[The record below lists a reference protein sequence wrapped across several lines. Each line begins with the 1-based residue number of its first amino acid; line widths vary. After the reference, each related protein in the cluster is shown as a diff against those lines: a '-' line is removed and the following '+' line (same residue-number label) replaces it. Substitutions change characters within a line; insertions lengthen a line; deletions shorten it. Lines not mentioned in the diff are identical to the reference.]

1 VLYHETIN
9 EANGI
14 GGLVVGDDL
23 GLKSGVGRGGSRMC
37 LSEARHENRNGL
49 VQEQRLIAQCQLP
62 WEYFLKIWYVNHH
75 GGDEG
80 YNIQAAKLSE

>member
-23 GLKSGVGRGGSRMC
+23 GLKSGVVIGGSRIC
-37 LSEARHENRNGL
+37 LFEARHENRNAL
-49 VQEQRLIAQCQLP
+49 VQEQRLIAQCPIP
-62 WEYFLKIWYVNHH
+62 WEYFLKPRQLIITGVMR
-75 GGDEG
+75 DT
-80 YNIQAAKLSE
+80 ISRQQT